1 LLNFVRVFAEKYL
14 NKQVQMR
21 KLIIKLGLVL
31 VVLFFVVLV
40 LGLTIREPIESIAT
54 VAVARYG
61 RLGLFLAVM
70 CVDTIPGLTNEP
82 LLLLASSGGL
92 GFMSILVAAGL
103 GSVMGG
109 VVGWFLGG
117 HLRKFRPL
125 RERITRYGIEGYF
138 QQYGGR
144 TIAIA
149 AVLPIPFALTT
160 WAAGA
165 SGVDLRTLLLG
176 AVWRIPKT
184 GFYLTLIHYGWQVGA

>member
-1 LLNFVRVFAEKYL
+1 MDNPVNMRTLL
-14 NKQVQMR
+14 
-21 KLIIKLGLVL
+21 IKLGLIL
-31 VVLFFVVLV
+31 LVLFFVVLL

-61 RLGLFLAVM
+61 RVGLFLAVM

-92 GFMSILVAAGL
+92 GYVSILLAAGF

-117 HLRKFRPL
+117 HLRKFPPL
-125 RERITRYGIEGYF
+125 KDRISRYGIEGYF
-138 QQYGGR
+138 QHYGGR

-165 SGVDLRTLLLG
+165 SGVSLRTLLLG
-176 AVWRIPKT
+176 AIWRIPKT
-184 GFYLTLIHYGWQVGA
+184 AFYLTLIHYGWQVGA